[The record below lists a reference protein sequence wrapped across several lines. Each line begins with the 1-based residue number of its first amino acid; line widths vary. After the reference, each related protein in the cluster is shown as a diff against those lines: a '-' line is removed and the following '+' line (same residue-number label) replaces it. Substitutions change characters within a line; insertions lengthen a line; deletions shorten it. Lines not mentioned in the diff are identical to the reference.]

1 MVDFQFSHIAL
12 SVGDLSKQRDF
23 YASAFGFVEEIASI
37 ELPKMK
43 TRLIIL
49 RNDAGVEIEL
59 VECAGSVAPPRIGLS
74 EVARR
79 RGYFAWALAVN
90 DLESAFETA
99 VSAGA
104 VAVSAPGDAGRP
116 GVRFAY
122 VQDLEGNFIELL
134 QFHEAGESDQATVA
148 G

>member
-1 MVDFQFSHIAL
+1 MADFQFRHIAL

-37 ELPKMK
+37 ELPEMK

-49 RNDAGVEIEL
+49 RNGAGAEIEL
-59 VECAGSVAPPRIGLS
+59 VECAESVAPPRVGLN

-90 DLESAFETA
+90 DLEGAFETA
-99 VSAGA
+99 VSSGA

-122 VQDLEGNFIELL
+122 LQDPEGNFIELL
-134 QFHEAGESDQATVA
+134 QFREAGVSERACST
-148 G
+148 